1 MKITVS
7 DLKQNRQWR
16 AMLGL
21 SEKQFY
27 ILLKPFKET
36 YLDVH
41 KEELAKRKVDVN
53 IKYCIK
59 NEEELLLFTLLSLKV
74 GLTYDALG
82 IFCGMNASNAKR
94 NQKIGLDI
102 LKKTLKQLDFM
113 PSRNILNNKEFNDL
127 FKDESDLIID
137 VTEQRIQRPCD
148 NEIQKEYYSGK
159 KKPTH

>member
-1 MKITVS
+1 MKISVS

-16 AMLGL
+16 AMLGI

-36 YLDVH
+36 YLKTH
-41 KEELAKRKVDVN
+41 NKELAERKVDVN

-102 LKKTLKQLDFM
+102 LKKTLKKLLTRD
-113 PSRNILNNKEFNDL
+113 PRD
-127 FKDESDLIID
+127 
-137 VTEQRIQRPCD
+137 
-148 NEIQKEYYSGK
+148 GK
-159 KKPTH
+159 LL

>member
-27 ILLKPFKET
+27 ILLKPFKEAYFNT
-36 YLDVH
+36 Y

-53 IKYCIK
+53 INYCIK

-82 IFCGMNASNAKR
+82 IFCEMNASNAKR

-102 LKKTLKQLDFM
+102 LKITLKQLDHM
-113 PSRNILNNKEFNDL
+113 PIRNILNKKSL
-127 FKDESDLIID
+127 MSYFKGNPI
-137 VTEQRIQRPCD
+137 
-148 NEIQKEYYSGK
+148 
-159 KKPTH
+159 